1 MIDYR
6 EIIRLKSAGY
16 SNSSVASS
24 TGSGRNKVAEVWKRA
39 GEKNISWPIPGSL
52 TNEDLKLA
60 LYPELKDS
68 SLRMLPDYEHIHEE
82 LAKPGVTLTLLWS
95 EYCLACEQAGKIPYQ
110 HTQFNEHYHMF
121 AAKYKATLRLKH
133 KPGDQMQVDWVGDT
147 LSISDPV
154 TGGTMKAYVFV
165 ACLPCNM
172 YGYAEAFPDMKTP
185 SWLAGH
191 IHAFE
196 FFGGV
201 PRITVPDNCKTST
214 IRNTRAEVI
223 LKTRNIM

>member
-1 MIDYR
+1 MVDYR

-52 TNEDLKLA
+52 TNEDLKPA

-95 EYCLACEQAGKIPYQ
+95 EYLKRGPHCAHCARYVNTYI
-110 HTQFNEHYHMF
+110 FV
-121 AAKYKATLRLKH
+121 YKNLRVPDPTVQGRL
-133 KPGDQMQVDWVGDT
+133 
-147 LSISDPV
+147 PV
-154 TGGTMKAYVFV
+154 TCTT
-165 ACLPCNM
+165 
-172 YGYAEAFPDMKTP
+172 ER
-185 SWLAGH
+185 
-191 IHAFE
+191 
-196 FFGGV
+196 
-201 PRITVPDNCKTST
+201 PRQPH
-214 IRNTRAEVI
+214 R
-223 LKTRNIM
+223 